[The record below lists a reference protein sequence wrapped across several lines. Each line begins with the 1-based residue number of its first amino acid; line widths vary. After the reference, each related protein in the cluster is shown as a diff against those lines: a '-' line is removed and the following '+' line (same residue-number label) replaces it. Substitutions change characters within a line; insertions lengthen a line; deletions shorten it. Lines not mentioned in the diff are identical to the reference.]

1 MYNCFVKLENRDT
14 VYVKCDVLRRF
25 VDLDSARFQ
34 TIAKVIVD
42 SLPSV

>member
-1 MYNCFVKLENRDT
+1 MENRDT
-14 VYVKCDVLRRF
+14 VHVERDVLRR
-25 VDLDSARFQ
+25 VLDLDSARFQ